1 MINKDE
7 IKAMLYLLDD
17 PDERITEEIESRI
30 LTEGP
35 EVLPVLE
42 EYWTTDDNPERIASV
57 HTLIKKI
64 KQRSI
69 VEDMRVWL
77 KDSESDLLEGM
88 IIIDKIFNP
97 NLDRQLLE
105 NKLDKIKL
113 DAWLELKYDLT
124 SFEKIKIMN
133 YILFDVHGL
142 TGDTES
148 YHSSKNSFISSVLNS
163 KKGNPLSLA
172 IIYSIIAQ
180 KLNIP
185 VYGVNLPQ
193 HFILGYVDD
202 IKWPPLL
209 RFNDQSAINDD
220 EGGNIMFYIN
230 PFNKGLIFNREN
242 ISKFLKQLKLAP
254 RDDYFKTCKNKDI
267 IIRVLRN
274 LEVSFAKENNEDKL
288 ELVKS
293 LLSLFSDI

>member
-7 IKAMLYLLDD
+7 IEAMLYLLDD
-17 PDERITEEIESRI
+17 SDERVVEEIESRI
-30 LTEGP
+30 LAEGP
-35 EVLPVLE
+35 EVLPILN
-42 EYWTTDDNPERIASV
+42 EYWNADNNPERIASI
-57 HTLIKKI
+57 HSLIKQI

-69 VEDMRVWL
+69 VEDMRAWL
-77 KDSESDLLEGM
+77 MDSESDLLEGM
-88 IIIDKIFNP
+88 IIIEKIANP
-97 NLDRQLLE
+97 NLDKQLLE

-124 SFEKIKIMN
+124 SFEKIKILN
-133 YILFDVHGL
+133 HILFDVHEL
-142 TGDTES
+142 SGDTES
-148 YHSSKNSFISSVLNS
+148 YHSSKNSFLSSVLNN
-163 KKGNPLSLA
+163 KKGNPVSLA

-202 IKWPPLL
+202 FEWPPLL
-209 RFNDQSAINDD
+209 RFNDESAIGYD

-242 ISKFLKQLKLAP
+242 INKFLKQLKLEP
-254 RDDYFKTCKNKDI
+254 KDEYYKTCKNKDTI
-267 IIRVLRN
+267 VRVLRN
-274 LEVSFAKENNEDKL
+274 LEVSYAKENSVYKL
-288 ELVKS
+288 DLVKR
-293 LLSLFSDI
+293 LLSLMSS

>member
-7 IKAMLYLLDD
+7 IEAMLYLLDD
-17 PDERITEEIESRI
+17 SDERVVEEIESRI
-30 LTEGP
+30 LAEGP
-35 EVLPVLE
+35 EVLPILN
-42 EYWTTDDNPERIASV
+42 EYWNADNNPERIASI
-57 HTLIKKI
+57 HSLIKQI

-77 KDSESDLLEGM
+77 MDSESDLLEGM
-88 IIIDKIFNP
+88 IIIEKIANP
-97 NLDRQLLE
+97 NLDKQLLE

-124 SFEKIKIMN
+124 SFEKIKILN
-133 YILFDVHGL
+133 HILLDVHEL
-142 TGDTES
+142 SGDTES
-148 YHSSKNSFISSVLNS
+148 YHSSKNSFLSSVLNN
-163 KKGNPLSLA
+163 KKGNPVSLA

-202 IKWPPLL
+202 FEWPPLL
-209 RFNDQSAINDD
+209 RFNDESAIGDD

-242 ISKFLKQLKLAP
+242 INKFLKQLKLEP
-254 RDDYFKTCKNKDI
+254 KDEYYKTCKNKDI
-267 IIRVLRN
+267 IVRVLRN
-274 LEVSFAKENNEDKL
+274 LEVSYAKENSVHKL
-288 ELVKS
+288 DLVKR
-293 LLSLFSDI
+293 LLSLMSI